1 MNQVLEVLKIRI
13 SNADTD
19 NSNVSELLIVSSG
32 DAEKCSLGLIQQKP
46 NRLANYVDGK
56 ASEYVIIDTCIS
68 SDGGE
73 ELIT

>member
-1 MNQVLEVLKIRI
+1 MLEVSKIRI
-13 SNADTD
+13 PNADTD

-32 DAEKCSLGLIQQKP
+32 DVEKFSLGLIQEKP
-46 NRLANYVDGK
+46 SRLVNYVDDE
-56 ASEYVIIDTCIS
+56 ASGYVIIDTCIS